1 MQESFQTAAS
11 PRPGSKITPR
21 FYTSLFDIFFGELKE
36 TVDFSIVPHLLKL
49 HASIRDRCFAGCLS
63 ISIHNK
69 KSTKLQ
75 TFFY

>member
-49 HASIRDRCFAGCLS
+49 HASIRDGSLRAV
-63 ISIHNK
+63 
-69 KSTKLQ
+69 
-75 TFFY
+75 